1 MSTQGERI
9 KKIRKELRMT
19 QSEFGKK
26 IGMSKQYFSKVEN
39 GVVLLNNEK
48 LVAIGDNFNVNL
60 NYLLLGDGEM
70 FFNNSSTMPYS
81 SSVSIEDIID
91 KFLNE
96 KIDARLKKLI
106 NVIWKLY
113 IR

>member
-19 QSEFGKK
+19 QTEFGKK

-48 LVAIGDNFNVNL
+48 LVAIGDNFHVNL
-60 NYLLLGDGEM
+60 NYLLLGNGEM
-70 FFNNSSTMPYS
+70 FFSEKDAKAADQNTC
-81 SSVSIEDIID
+81 IEDVID

-96 KIDARLKKLI
+96 KIDARLKKFV
-106 NVIWKLY
+106 NVM
-113 IR
+113 